1 MNQAAGSR
9 LSVSTHERRHYSAN
23 LENIA
28 AGDIIV
34 VEEIAL
40 GRLEL
45 IFSYQGQKSKLH
57 GCLANKIMTL
67 ISKRRLA
74 IESWSRARIIRRKI
88 RTLVRAC

>member
-9 LSVSTHERRHYSAN
+9 LSVSTHERRQYSAN

-40 GRLEL
+40 ERIRIVIL
-45 IFSYQGQKSKLH
+45 S
-57 GCLANKIMTL
+57 
-67 ISKRRLA
+67 
-74 IESWSRARIIRRKI
+74 SRSRVKTARMS
-88 RTLVRAC
+88 CE